1 MQSLDVISANLWQIL
16 ISLLNLVLLFLIMKH
31 FLFKPVKRMLA
42 KRQAELDE
50 RYNAADTARK
60 NAEDDELYWRE
71 KKRNADAEAD
81 VVMKTASDNAKLRGD
96 RIITDAKNTADDII
110 RRAEEQAEL
119 EKKKAAEDI
128 KREIVNVST
137 VLAEKMLSREIN
149 ADDHRDIIDSVI
161 EKIGDGD
168 DK

>member
-71 KKRNADAEAD
+71 KKRNAECIWI
-81 VVMKTASDNAKLRGD
+81 L
-96 RIITDAKNTADDII
+96 
-110 RRAEEQAEL
+110 
-119 EKKKAAEDI
+119 
-128 KREIVNVST
+128 
-137 VLAEKMLSREIN
+137 
-149 ADDHRDIIDSVI
+149 
-161 EKIGDGD
+161 
-168 DK
+168 

>member
-16 ISLLNLVLLFLIMKH
+16 ISLLNLVLLFLIMKY
-31 FLFKPVKRMLA
+31 FLFKPVKRMLV

-60 NAEDDELYWRE
+60 NAEDDELYWKE
-71 KKRNADAEAD
+71 KRKNADAEAD
-81 VVMKTASDNAKLRGD
+81 AVMKTASDNAKLRGD
-96 RIITDAKNTADDII
+96 KIITDAKNTADDII

-161 EKIGDGD
+161 EKIGDSD